1 MNLCKKRT
9 ISIYNIINRIQSGVK
24 KISVKEEEKIYYI
37 AWIEISNGKKVYSVK
52 GDKEST
58 DKNAFLSAAQQLV
71 FKLYK
76 NNELSQHLL
85 PN

>member
-9 ISIYNIINRIQSGVK
+9 ISIYNIINRIKSGVK
-24 KISVKEEEKIYYI
+24 KISVKEDDYI
-37 AWIEISNGKKVYSVK
+37 AWIEISNGEKVYSVK

-76 NNELSQHLL
+76 NNELSEHLL